1 MRSFKPFFIV
11 VSVLIAFPIPPSWSQ
26 GNPVTEQ
33 IREFIDRLH
42 ETRELSIEGARIG
55 ATDFV
60 LNFYDDRQFRVAWGN
75 PNNVAALVKGI
86 ERSPNYGLNT
96 ADFHAAALRSLLT
109 SSNDS
114 PEHRAKLDILVTDAA
129 GRLLSQL
136 FYGKVDPTSADADWN
151 LERPFLP
158 GNPVNIL
165 QAALANVQFAGLIE
179 DAEIDHPFY
188 LTLKAALRSHR
199 EIASSGGWR
208 IIPKGQVLKPGMS
221 DPRVPLIRSRL
232 THSGDFSGVSA
243 DNGDS
248 YDDSLVEAVKAFQR
262 RHALDPDGV
271 VGPATLAALNVPVG
285 DRINQIRVNLERA
298 RWVLRDLE
306 KDFIAVNIA
315 GFYVS
320 LIRDDKQFWR
330 TSAIVGKSYHETPI
344 FADMMSYVVLNPTW
358 TVTRSIIRNEI
369 VPKTKKDPSYLNQHN
384 FELIDGAGKKT
395 NPASIDW
402 PTVKARKF
410 PYRVVQRA
418 GPDNALGLVKF
429 IFPNKHSVYLHDTPR
444 RDLFSRTERAFS
456 HGCIRVKDPL
466 TLAEL
471 LLGDQSKWT
480 RDKIDEVIE
489 GGKTTTVHLSRKLPV
504 LLLYWTVDP
513 DPTGNVRFYTDVYD
527 RDKGV
532 LQALDTSYPGS

>member
-1 MRSFKPFFIV
+1 MRSFKAFLFV
-11 VSVLIAFPIPPSWSQ
+11 VSVLVAFPPAPSWSQ
-26 GNPVTEQ
+26 ENPVTEQ
-33 IREFIDRLH
+33 IRELIDRLH

-60 LNFYDDRQFRVAWGN
+60 LNFYEDRKFRVAWEN
-75 PNNVAALVKGI
+75 SDNVTALVKGI
-86 ERSPNYGLNT
+86 ERSPNHGLNT
-96 ADFHAAALRSLLT
+96 ADFHAIALRSLLA

-114 PEHRAKLDILVTDAA
+114 PEHRANLDILLTDAA
-129 GRLLSQL
+129 ARLLSQL
-136 FYGKVDPTSADADWN
+136 FYGKVDPASADADWN
-151 LERPFLP
+151 LDRPFLP
-158 GNPVNIL
+158 GNPVDIL
-165 QAALANVQFAGLIE
+165 QAALANVQFTRLIE

-208 IIPKGQVLKPGMS
+208 NVPKGQVLKPGMS

-232 THSGDFSGVSA
+232 THSGDFSGVSV
-243 DNGDS
+243 DDGLS
-248 YDDSLVEAVKAFQR
+248 YDSGLVEAVIAFQM

-271 VGPATLAALNVPVG
+271 IGPATLAALNVTVE
-285 DRINQIRVNLERA
+285 DRIDQIRVNLERA
-298 RWVLRDLE
+298 RWVLRELE
-306 KDFIAVNIA
+306 KDFIIVNIA

-320 LIRDDKQFWR
+320 LIRNDKQLWQ
-330 TSAIVGKSYHETPI
+330 TPVIVGKTYHKTPI
-344 FADMMSYVVLNPTW
+344 FRDMMSYVVFNPTW
-358 TVTRSIIRNEI
+358 TVTRNIIRNEI
-369 VPKTKKDPSYLNQHN
+369 IPKTKKDPSYLTQHN
-384 FELIDGAGKKT
+384 FDLIDGDGQKIS
-395 NPASIDW
+395 PASIDW
-402 PTVKARKF
+402 PTVNARKF

-418 GPDNALGLVKF
+418 GPDNALGMVKF
-429 IFPNKHSVYLHDTPR
+429 IFPNKHAVYLHDTPR
-444 RDLFSRTERAFS
+444 RDLFSRSERAFS

-480 RDKIDEVIE
+480 REKIDAVIE